1 MGAPAQVQGVYFP
14 PPPHFPEPLAGV
26 LFLQPVGQWGS
37 PCLVTLS
44 SCCRCKQV
52 VALNSLQVNPFEG
65 TIHFLPGPGPKDR
78 WGEAFST
85 KRQLLNT
92 IISFGKQ

>member
-1 MGAPAQVQGVYFP
+1 MGAPAQVRGVISLPLPTSPSPWQGCYSCN
-14 PPPHFPEPLAGV
+14 L
-26 LFLQPVGQWGS
+26 WGS
-37 PCLVTLS
+37 PCLMTLS